1 MEREVKEILDDFSGD
16 EALKAK
22 VLNGKR
28 VDLAEELSKCQLEKQ
43 TNNRLVLMFCRTC
56 SRNTREI
63 RRIHRSIECRK
74 IINICLC
81 FLSKLFIYFFFISLV
96 SVSRKILFKSIC
108 ISFFYGKNITNHA
121 DFIIRQF
128 ISDDNFLHEVHKD

>member
-1 MEREVKEILDDFSGD
+1 MLARRLEREVKEILDDFSGD

-28 VDLAEELSKCQLEKQ
+28 VDLAEELSKLLIENKINKQ
-43 TNNRLVLMFCRTC
+43 SIGIDVFRTC

-74 IINICLC
+74 IINLCLC
-81 FLSKLFIYFFFISLV
+81 FLSKLFIYYFFHFVSL
-96 SVSRKILFKSIC
+96 SL
-108 ISFFYGKNITNHA
+108 
-121 DFIIRQF
+121 
-128 ISDDNFLHEVHKD
+128 